1 MKIKQLLL
9 LILIFLFINRVICQT
24 SAKNINH
31 NKKALMH
38 YEKAQILISRKLY
51 NEAIIELEN
60 AIKKDFKF
68 YEAYVSLGSVY
79 KLLRMYPQAKVSL
92 LKALEYQPK
101 NENNYALYFA
111 LGDLLYKESDYIAAQ
126 KYMKLFL
133 EGKNLP
139 SLQKDYAMRVVE
151 SCEFAMEQM
160 KNPVHINL
168 QPMAFPL
175 NQFALQYFPSMT
187 ADGKILVFTA
197 LNSFSLQDD
206 ENLFVSTFTEKG
218 WSQPVSISG
227 NINTKNNEGTA
238 SISGDGKTL
247 VFTSCG
253 RKDSKGSCDLYISY
267 KIGDEWSVPVNMGNT
282 INSQDWD
289 THPSLSADGRKLFFT
304 SNRKGGFGK
313 EDIYVSIKDEN
324 GNWSVP
330 QNLGKNINTPES
342 EIGPFIHA
350 NGKTLF
356 FSSNGWQTMGGLD
369 LLYSN
374 LTDTGWTIPK
384 NLGYPLNTVNDE
396 SGVMI
401 RSDMKKGYFSMS
413 KKNNGK
419 DKESSLLYE
428 FDVPENLLN
437 ISKVIIAK
445 GIVVDGENSKP
456 VKAKIEL
463 VDLAKKE
470 RISLVESDEKN
481 GSYVLTLT
489 EGAEY
494 AVYVSAQGYLFKS
507 FTFNVTNCNNFDPMV
522 LDVRLEKIKQGS
534 HVVLNNI
541 FFEFGK
547 YDLQPKSIAEL
558 EKVKQFLLENKDVK
572 VEISGHTDNIGKYED
587 NKILSEL
594 RAKAVVDYLIKSG
607 ISPER
612 LTFVGYADKKPIAS
626 NDNEQG
632 RSLNRRIEFRIL

>member
-1 MKIKQLLL
+1 
-9 LILIFLFINRVICQT
+9 
-24 SAKNINH
+24 
-31 NKKALMH
+31 
-38 YEKAQILISRKLY
+38 
-51 NEAIIELEN
+51 
-60 AIKKDFKF
+60 
-68 YEAYVSLGSVY
+68 
-79 KLLRMYPQAKVSL
+79 
-92 LKALEYQPK
+92 
-101 NENNYALYFA
+101 
-111 LGDLLYKESDYIAAQ
+111 
-126 KYMKLFL
+126 
-133 EGKNLP
+133 
-139 SLQKDYAMRVVE
+139 
-151 SCEFAMEQM
+151 
-160 KNPVHINL
+160 
-168 QPMAFPL
+168 
-175 NQFALQYFPSMT
+175 
-187 ADGKILVFTA
+187 
-197 LNSFSLQDD
+197 
-206 ENLFVSTFTEKG
+206 
-218 WSQPVSISG
+218 
-227 NINTKNNEGTA
+227 
-238 SISGDGKTL
+238 
-247 VFTSCG
+247 
-253 RKDSKGSCDLYISY
+253 
-267 KIGDEWSVPVNMGNT
+267 
-282 INSQDWD
+282 
-289 THPSLSADGRKLFFT
+289 
-304 SNRKGGFGK
+304 
-313 EDIYVSIKDEN
+313 
-324 GNWSVP
+324 
-330 QNLGKNINTPES
+330 
-342 EIGPFIHA
+342 
-350 NGKTLF
+350 
-356 FSSNGWQTMGGLD
+356 
-369 LLYSN
+369 
-374 LTDTGWTIPK
+374 
-384 NLGYPLNTVNDE
+384 
-396 SGVMI
+396 
-401 RSDMKKGYFSMS
+401 MKKGYFSMS